1 MLLFTIVSTTL
12 HGLFFI
18 TFCGACYIARLQPPI
33 YRREFCR
40 LFVYNIALIAIT
52 YYQRIALA
60 SLLATPRPLFLAS
73 ETYYTRKHN
82 IPVPFSFI
90 PTHGIPCL
98 LSYRDKYYH
107 LKKDETAIKLSKN
120 NTFIAVDVLR
130 PTKQKVY

>member
-1 MLLFTIVSTTL
+1 M
-12 HGLFFI
+12 
-18 TFCGACYIARLQPPI
+18 
-33 YRREFCR
+33 
-40 LFVYNIALIAIT
+40 
-52 YYQRIALA
+52 A
-60 SLLATPRPLFLAS
+60 SLSATPRPLFLVS

-130 PTKQKVY
+130 PTKQKVYQCFMAEAYRLPSDRILSNGCQVLVRCDIMT